1 MCVLVCEGAHAHIY
15 MSVCVGR
22 SQRSQPYHVPFAS
35 ILFLQ
40 DSLSLRLENHRSDKA
55 RSHSICHLPASA
67 SPVSWLQVQPRC
79 LALKGSS
86 GAETQ
91 VFMLAWP
98 ALNSY
103 AIPPACVKHSLR
115 VSSLVRKLKL
125 AGLCSPGLVLW
136 VPHAITKFSSN
147 SFLPTPCLPT
157 IYLADG
163 QSKKERDDPSEE
175 GRQAARKQGEQRA
188 LGISSCL

>member
-1 MCVLVCEGAHAHIY
+1 M
-15 MSVCVGR
+15 
-22 SQRSQPYHVPFAS
+22 
-35 ILFLQ
+35 FLQ
-40 DSLSLRLENHRSDKA
+40 DSLSLRPENHRSDKA
-55 RSHSICHLPASA
+55 RSRSICHLPASV
-67 SPVSWLQVQPRC
+67 SPVSQLQVQPRC

-98 ALNSY
+98 ALTSY
-103 AIPPACVKHSLR
+103 TIPPACVKHSLR

-136 VPHAITKFSSN
+136 VPHAITKFSSWLY
-147 SFLPTPCLPT
+147 FLPTPCLPS
-157 IYLADG
+157 IFLADG

-175 GRQAARKQGEQRA
+175 GRQAARKQGE
-188 LGISSCL
+188 